1 MIKTR
6 KISEL
11 YDMDVYTD
19 NGDFFGNIEETILAN
34 NKIDGWRVRATKN
47 SKLSRVLGGAKG
59 VIVPHHMVRAISDVM
74 IISRNALP
82 EHEEEIEKSE

>member
-19 NGDFFGNIEETILAN
+19 SGDFFGVVEESILTN
-34 NKIDGWRVRATKN
+34 NKIAGWRVKATKN
-47 SKLSRVLGGAKG
+47 SKLSTLLGGAKG
-59 VIVPHHMVRAISDVM
+59 VIVPHHMVRAIGNVM
-74 IISRNALP
+74 IISKNALP
-82 EHEEEIEKSE
+82 EHEEELEKSE

>member
-19 NGDFFGNIEETILAN
+19 AGEYFGIVEESILSN
-34 NKIDGWRVRATKN
+34 NRIAGWRVRATKN

-59 VIVPHHMVRAISDVM
+59 VIVPHNLVRNIGDVM
-74 IISRNALP
+74 IISKSALP
-82 EHEEEIEKSE
+82 EHEEELDRTQ